1 MQLLDIKSDYIFKQ
15 VFGIEKNKD
24 LLISLLNA
32 ILQGK
37 PEIKSI
43 ELRNTDISK
52 ILQDNKT
59 LRLDVKAQLNDNTY
73 VDIEIQCDN
82 TQEIPERAVHY
93 LSGMVVENSKKEE
106 DYKRVKVIGIW
117 ILKEKINNRKAAIN
131 EALMNYEPNEYD
143 RTYERLTDKARL
155 IFIELPKF
163 QPKNLDKKHMLDVW
177 MAFLKEPINAVDI
190 KNIPEVDRAL
200 SHLKYVSAD
209 KDVQEIY
216 RLRERTAQDQNSAK
230 IVAVEKALAEGIKK
244 GEAIGIEKGTKQKAI
259 ETAKKMLL
267 KNVSIE
273 DISEFT
279 GLSVE
284 EIEQLK

>member
-1 MQLLDIKSDYIFKQ
+1 MELLDIKSDYIFKQ

-43 ELRNTDISK
+43 ELRNTDITK
-52 ILQDNKT
+52 ILKDNKSI
-59 LRLDVKAQLNDNTY
+59 RLDVKAQLNDNTY
-73 VDIEIQCDN
+73 VDIEIQCDD

-93 LSGMVVENSKKEE
+93 LSQMVTENSKKDE

-117 ILKEKINNRKAAIN
+117 ILGEKINNRKAAIN
-131 EALMNYEPNEYD
+131 EAYMNYEPNEYD
-143 RTYERLTDKARL
+143 KTHERLTDKTRL

-177 MAFLKEPINAVDI
+177 MAFLKEPMNAIDI
-190 KNIPEVDRAL
+190 KNVPEVDRAL

-209 KDVQEIY
+209 DDVREIY
-216 RLRERTAQDQNSAK
+216 KLRERTIHDQNSAK
-230 IVAVEKALAEGIKK
+230 IVAAEKALVEGIKK
-244 GEAIGIEKGTKQKAI
+244 GEAIGIEKGAMQKAI

-267 KNVSIE
+267 KNVSVE

-284 EIEQLK
+284 EIERLK